1 MLTSAQQQIERH
13 FAELAT
19 VRRPFGFP
27 VYALEHGLTA
37 DEISSLAQSA
47 SNDLQRY
54 GVRDDIWLVWVI
66 LAAEAGYRYG
76 GEEFWS
82 ELEII
87 PHEWRN
93 NQNRTWLRH
102 RFKHFSERFAG
113 PVPVGRW
120 ARHFSIIAWP
130 IANAILPRYLQAHF
144 AEHLFAHSYSLAEL
158 FSSNDDQIGKFFSEH
173 YYGSSTRFSDFLQQT

>member
-82 ELEII
+82 
-87 PHEWRN
+87 
-93 NQNRTWLRH
+93 
-102 RFKHFSERFAG
+102 
-113 PVPVGRW
+113 
-120 ARHFSIIAWP
+120 
-130 IANAILPRYLQAHF
+130 
-144 AEHLFAHSYSLAEL
+144 
-158 FSSNDDQIGKFFSEH
+158 
-173 YYGSSTRFSDFLQQT
+173 